1 MCSLFS
7 FALDPAKFIELEIT
21 AKSLGEKE
29 SLCISR
35 LLALSRIRSYIHN
48 PIMDI
53 NISLDVEQALSSQFD
68 YKINIE
74 LVQIYLAFE
83 FGRIWVDLKHRGGIN
98 GITDV

>member
-7 FALDPAKFIELEIT
+7 FALDPAKFIELGIT
-21 AKSLGEKE
+21 AKSFGEKE

-35 LLALSRIRSYIHN
+35 LLALSRIRSYIQDPGLDLN
-48 PIMDI
+48 
-53 NISLDVEQALSSQFD
+53 NSLEVEQVLSSQFD

-83 FGRIWVDLKHRGGIN
+83 FGRIWVDLKNKGNKYGS
-98 GITDV
+98 TDV